1 MFVIEDGRM
10 NPLKIEIKGVPEA
23 VIKAKLLEDKVRG
36 NIKVGMTQAAMIVQA
51 EAKRI
56 IGSVM
61 WVTKGGVYR
70 GFGKNKRWYPPGSAM
85 RGHKRSGDLARSIQV
100 KTGWASQ
107 YEIVGVVGTD
117 QKYAPYVEALPDGGF
132 LNPALR
138 NKGAEALKHVERA
151 VEKACAMKDAD
162 NALPP
167 ESDEGGG
174 ET

>member
-1 MFVIEDGRM
+1 MKLNV
-10 NPLKIEIKGVPEA
+10 EIKGIPEA
-23 VIKAKLLEDKVRG
+23 VVKAKLLEDKVRA

-56 IGSVM
+56 IGSVA

-70 GFGKNKRWYPPGSAM
+70 GFGKNKRWYPPGTPM

-138 NKGAEALKHVERA
+138 NKGAEAWKHLEKAVERA
-151 VEKACAMKDAD
+151 LAMKDAGS
-162 NALPP
+162 AEPP
-167 ESDEGGG
+167 ANDEGGG
-174 ET
+174 EE